1 MYLFPSSCDCAGDN
15 TITAEEELTDPIK
28 NQNKRIVR
36 ILVNSNK
43 GFNSASV
50 NIMQSSFSSFIRIW
64 AEFAEQRDCLSI
76 NTEQYNRN
84 WKSQSYLPLL
94 YHHPSGTSSSSR
106 NIPTVIVGGR
116 EKMQILQG
124 YEAIQSLFC
133 LSQTNQFRIS
143 FFGLSLLLRI
153 HIPSIVE
160 AAFRKPNNND
170 P

>member
-1 MYLFPSSCDCAGDN
+1 MYLFSSSCDCAGDN
-15 TITAEEELTDPIK
+15 TITAEEELTDEPIQ

-84 WKSQSYLPLL
+84 WKSQS
-94 YHHPSGTSSSSR
+94 SSSSVPPSKR
-106 NIPTVIVGGR
+106 NQQQQQKHSNSHCGWNGKNANITRIWSDPKFVLSFANESISD
-116 EKMQILQG
+116 IL
-124 YEAIQSLFC
+124 LW
-133 LSQTNQFRIS
+133 S
-143 FFGLSLLLRI
+143 FSSSPY
-153 HIPSIVE
+153 PSIVKV
-160 AAFRKPNNND
+160 AFRKPNNND